1 MGPFERTA
9 LLFQKE
15 RKMSKKKRNYHMQEN
30 TPTEPESE
38 VVEVAAEEPA
48 PAVEPEP
55 TPEPVVEPEPA
66 PAVQIEEVVAVPVM
80 AEPEP
85 LVEEAVKPSAAVVTK
100 VIPNIF

>member
-38 VVEVAAEEPA
+38 VVEVATEEPA
-48 PAVEPEP
+48 PAIEPEP
-55 TPEPVVEPEPA
+55 TPEPA
-66 PAVQIEEVVAVPVM
+66 PSVQIEEVVAVPVV